1 MTAIADRIRELSIIR
16 RSVEIV
22 ENLLTE
28 FGYERIET
36 PILQPAELFLT
47 RAGDQIVDHLLTL
60 EHRDELLALR
70 PEFTSPA
77 IAAYLQ
83 SGTAQSV
90 VRWSFNGPVFEDN
103 PAQERLQSESVG
115 AELLG
120 MPGRY
125 AEAEIIALAGLAAER
140 MGIADYEIVIGH
152 VGLTRYLLNQFGLDT
167 RAQRLLLNYLN
178 HQREPLVAETL
189 QNWLEKFISPSGLS
203 GNGEH
208 EDQSRILQALMD
220 TTHPDTAPVGGRSRD
235 DILERLLRKQQRYVR
250 HENLLEAVSFLVKYA
265 SMTVGYSENWQE
277 TIMALPAANEQAQV
291 LTGEIQQVAAMV
303 LAYGIDQRKLVI
315 KPALA
320 RSWDYYSGTVFELR
334 VNGAIFAGG
343 GRYDDFAALLGA
355 AGEVPAVGLAFYLN
369 NVISDNEF
377 TAGDQI
383 QTLKIQLTPA
393 SNLTAAVRWAQELRR
408 HGQNVTVVEEPSNNA
423 YPLQGE
429 HLIVDSKPYG
439 IDDIHSLIDLLKDK
453 TAS

>member
-1 MTAIADRIRELSIIR
+1 MIAIADRIREVSIIR
-16 RSVEIV
+16 RSVEII
-22 ENLLTE
+22 ENLLAE

-47 RAGDQIVDHLLTL
+47 RAGDQIADHLLTL

-83 SGTAQSV
+83 SGAEKNAA
-90 VRWSFNGPVFEDN
+90 RWSFNGPVFEDN
-103 PAQERLQSESVG
+103 PAQNRLQSESVG

-140 MGIADYEIVIGH
+140 MGIADYEITIGH

-189 QNWLEKFISPSGLS
+189 HHWLEKFISPSGLS
-203 GNGEH
+203 SHDGH

-220 TTHPDTAPVGGRSRD
+220 TTRPDIAPVGGRSRD

-250 HENLLEAVSFLVKYA
+250 HENLLEAVNFLVKYA
-265 SMTVGYSENWQE
+265 SMIVGYSENWRE
-277 TIMALPAANEQAQV
+277 SILAIPAVNEQAQM
-291 LTGEIQQVAAMV
+291 LTDEIQQVAAMV
-303 LAYGIDQRKLVI
+303 LAYGIDPKKLVI

-320 RSWDYYSGTVFELR
+320 RSWDYYSGIVFELR

-355 AGEVPAVGLAFYLN
+355 ASEVPAVGLAFYLN
-369 NVISDNEF
+369 NIVSDDEI
-377 TAGDQI
+377 TAGDQP
-383 QTLKIQLTPA
+383 QALKIQLTPA
-393 SNLTAAVRWAQELRR
+393 SDLTAAVRWSQALRR
-408 HGQNVTVVEEPSNNA
+408 YGQNVAVVEETSHDA
-423 YPLQGE
+423 YHLQGE
-429 HLIVDSKPYG
+429 HLIVDSKPYA
-439 IDDIHSLIDLLKDK
+439 IDDIRSLIDSLKDK
-453 TAS
+453 AAS